1 MELNNKIFK
10 YGLMLIILS
19 LIFTIGFSLVYKLKT
34 PVFLKMYVE
43 RSMTD
48 YPNLNLVENFELKY
62 ITDVSDK
69 RRIIDIQFKE
79 EPNME
84 VFVSDRPAGGGFS
97 PFNNHNFNN
106 QQDGIYGRYIIKP
119 IYLRME
125 LNDINK
131 EFFEVTLNN
140 AKITFDDGSTQNID
154 LGEIILYKDERR
166 EDTDSKPTFDFVSG
180 SSSSS
185 FINGDNLSSRTSTTG
200 LEVNEDI
207 NLTEVKSPILDN
219 VKDYIEISIDDID
232 YSQISGVEYE
242 KGKVLNAYSKFEP
255 PEDIVNK
262 YIVYDMKP
270 KLYYENKDGKI
281 SYTRIDNI
289 DYIPYNFDLLG
300 IFNYLRARGE
310 I

>member
-1 MELNNKIFK
+1 MELNNKILK
-10 YGLMLIILS
+10 YGLMLITLS
-19 LIFTIGFSLVYKLKT
+19 LIFTIGFSLVYKLKA

-43 RSMTD
+43 QPMSND
-48 YPNLNLVENFELKY
+48 PNLNVIENFKLNY

-97 PFNNHNFNN
+97 PFSNHNFNS
-106 QQDGIYGRYIIKP
+106 QQGDIYGRYIIKS

-131 EFFEVTLNN
+131 EFFEVALNN
-140 AKITFDDGSTQNID
+140 GRVTFDDGSTQDID

-166 EDTDSKPTFDFVSG
+166 IEDTDYKPTFSFVSTSG
-180 SSSSS
+180 SSD
-185 FINGDNLSSRTSTTG
+185 GTSTSQ

-207 NLTEVKSPILDN
+207 NLIEVKSPILYN
-219 VKDYIEISIDDID
+219 VKNYIEISIDDID
-232 YSQISGVEYE
+232 YSQISGLEYE

-262 YIVYDMKP
+262 YTVYDMKP

-281 SYTRIDNI
+281 SYTRIYNI
-289 DYIPYNFDLLG
+289 DYIPYNFDLIG